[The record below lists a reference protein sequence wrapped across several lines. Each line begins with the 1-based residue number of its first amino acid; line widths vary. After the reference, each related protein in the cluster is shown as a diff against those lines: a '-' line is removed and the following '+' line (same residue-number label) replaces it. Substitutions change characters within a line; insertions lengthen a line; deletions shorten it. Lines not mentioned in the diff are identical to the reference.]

1 MISRGQLN
9 GSFASADGGACLRPC
24 SSASAVAVGGVRND
38 GVRKVALSGG
48 ARLRADGP
56 HARRQPRLVV
66 RRDAGGDERHEH
78 ERRGGVSAG
87 HRRHRSSELL
97 SVGVSEVL
105 RAKMP
110 RPHGASA
117 GERKVMGAVGA
128 AARMASAAKAR
139 TAKNP
144 AGMDRRSTGAALKQI
159 KVTKGLRGLGIE
171 SDVNGVV
178 LSLDPNCPAALAGEL
193 CVGDTVEQ
201 IDLNPVGGTVQ
212 QYVLDNPKSAYT
224 FGVVRTQEGMK
235 YAAAKAQEGGA
246 APTISSDALPSPSA
260 PAAAAAAPRL
270 APAPG
275 GAAVPRLGA
284 LASPAGGGAR
294 RPVSSRPAP
303 VPAPAPAQGARGGR
317 PPRRPRL
324 WHARARARARAGAR
338 RLWRRLRRR
347 LRRRRLR
354 AGARRGGAARRHGLY
369 DGRCGAAA
377 GAAGG
382 RAGGR
387 ADRLRRRR
395 L

>member
-24 SSASAVAVGGVRND
+24 SSASGVAVA
-38 GVRKVALSGG
+38 ASATSGG
-48 ARLRADGP
+48 ARGGARALRADGP

-66 RRDAGGDERHEH
+66 RRDAGGDERHDD

-87 HRRHRSSELL
+87 HRRHPGHRSHFLL

-260 PAAAAAAPRL
+260 PAAAAAPRL

-303 VPAPAPAQGARGGR
+303 SRR
-317 PPRRPRL
+317 PRPRRRPRRPTSSATSTL
-324 WHARARARARAGAR
+324 ARPRPPRARAGAR

-347 LRRRRLR
+347 LWRRLR
-354 AGARRGGAARRHGLY
+354 AGARRRARRNGLY